1 MLCVSMARRHSSESS
16 TDREPKWLTSHY
28 GKKITVITKVHIK
41 TEAIAKVIIC
51 TGHGKFYLRIKKM
64 CVDNC
69 SLDVKYVCVV
79 LQRLKRDNHQNM

>member
-1 MLCVSMARRHSSESS
+1 MVDKPLREENHSY
-16 TDREPKWLTSHY
+16 D
-28 GKKITVITKVHIK
+28 IHIK

-51 TGHGKFYLRIKKM
+51 TGHGKFYLRIKKV

-79 LQRLKRDNHQNM
+79 LQRLKRESSKYVITILHLFVN